1 MNSESSAAVRAGRKS
16 REEAGAEKKKK
27 RCPYIGRCGGC
38 TEVSQPYP
46 EQIRRKQ
53 AWVEECI
60 GSFGPVEP
68 MIRMKNP
75 DHYRNKMTAVFAV
88 DYRHGHK
95 PYCGIYEKN
104 SHRVVPVEHCLLV
117 DPRADAICQSI
128 LTLLP
133 SFKIQVFDEDRGT
146 GILRYVQVRTARATG
161 QVMVTLVTAGPIFPS
176 KNNFVK
182 ALRKMQPEITTIVQN
197 INTRTDSMIL
207 GEREKVMFGPG
218 YIEDRLCGRTFRI
231 SSRSFYQVNPIQ
243 TEKLYNIAI
252 DAARLSGKEHIL
264 DAYCGIGTI
273 GICAADRVSKVAGV
287 EINPQAVSDAK
298 INAALNFPEEEKK
311 AKFQYIRGDAG
322 EFMVQMAEEGNCPD
336 VVFMDPPRAG
346 ASEDFLESLISAG
359 PGRVV
364 YISCNP
370 ATLGRDLEILR
381 KAYRMEKAVPVDMF
395 PATGNVEIVCLLSRL
410 SEKCSIPKRL

>member
-1 MNSESSAAVRAGRKS
+1 MNSESSAAMRSGRKN
-16 REEAGAEKKKK
+16 REEKGSGTEKKKK

-38 TEVSQPYP
+38 SEVSLPYT

-60 GSFGPVEP
+60 GSFGPVES
-68 MIRMKNP
+68 MICMKNP
-75 DHYRNKMTAVFAV
+75 DHYRNKMTAVFAI

-128 LTLLP
+128 LSLLP
-133 SFKIQVFDEDRGT
+133 SFKIQVFDKDRGT

-182 ALRKMQPEITTIVQN
+182 ALCKMQPEITTIVQN

-207 GEREKVMFGPG
+207 GDREKVMFGPG

-273 GICAADRVSKVAGV
+273 GICAADRAAEITGV

-298 INAALNFPEEEKK
+298 INAALNFPVEGEQ
-311 AKFQYIRGDAG
+311 AKFHYIRGDAG
-322 EFMVQMAEEGNCPD
+322 KLMVQMAEEGNCPD

-346 ASEDFLESLISAG
+346 ASEDFLNSLLAAG
-359 PGRVV
+359 PRRVV

-370 ATLGRDLEILR
+370 VTLGRDLKILCR
-381 KAYRMEKAVPVDMF
+381 AYRMEKAVPLDMF
-395 PATGNVEIVCLLSRL
+395 PATGKAETVCLLSKLNGMVSDR
-410 SEKCSIPKRL
+410 